1 MMGFIP
7 YIPHPEWLLVLLMV
21 GLYVYESACLLY
33 SNELVLI
40 RSGPRWKV
48 ATASKQIQ
56 LLGKGLYLASPLD
69 IGKPVFRLD
78 WSATG
83 ATGPAPAWDCL
94 QTSAVIRQV
103 GYAAWAMMLLMVL
116 LGSAIV
122 FGNINTIAAG
132 LVGFYGLAIAT
143 IIRIWMARPCL
154 GLTTAQVFSLGFEV
168 ICCPPFG
175 PNLARR
181 LSLRLI
187 PQGDGIELAARV
199 LTPVQWC
206 ELLTTVAEVQ
216 QELLDFA
223 SSSLAE
229 VRAMEKFNA
238 FLQEERQICLQHS
251 S

>member
-1 MMGFIP
+1 MMGFLP

-40 RSGPRWKV
+40 RSGQCWKV
-48 ATASKQIQ
+48 ATGSKQIQ
-56 LLGKGLYLASPLD
+56 LLGKGWYLASPLD
-69 IGKPVFRLD
+69 LGKPVFRLD
-78 WSATG
+78 WNAAG
-83 ATGPAPAWDCL
+83 AIGPAPAWDCQ

-103 GYAAWAMMLLMVL
+103 GYAAWAMALTMLL
-116 LGSAIV
+116 LGAAIV
-122 FGNINTIAAG
+122 LGNITVIAAG
-132 LVGFYGLAIAT
+132 LVGFYGLVVAS
-143 IIRIWMARPCL
+143 IIRVWMARLCL
-154 GLTTAQVFSLGFEV
+154 GMTTAQVLSLGFEL

-199 LTPVQWC
+199 LTPAQWC
-206 ELLTTVAEVQ
+206 QLVTTVAEVQ
-216 QELLDFA
+216 QELLDFT